1 MKRKEKMTELLWKW
15 KACSININKW
25 ICETKIS
32 LKLQI
37 KKKKLMQK
45 GWSIWTPTQFAMRAM
60 GAPDFSLLKMTFP
73 LSKISKLTFQVLS
86 RLCAICNMTSAPLC
100 PSTDGITNERWK
112 VLFWQ
117 LFQKPT
123 NSFLWSKAPPPS
135 LISRE
140 LHLIHNPKTLLLPVD
155 LLIAAAKWQDVE
167 SHAEENIYFDSEGKG
182 IKRTLY

>member
-1 MKRKEKMTELLWKW
+1 
-15 KACSININKW
+15 
-25 ICETKIS
+25 
-32 LKLQI
+32 
-37 KKKKLMQK
+37 MQK
-45 GWSIWTPTQFAMRAM
+45 VWSIWTPTQFAKRAM

-100 PSTDGITNERWK
+100 LSTDGITNERWK
-112 VLFWQ
+112 VFFLQ

-123 NSFLWSKAPPPS
+123 NSCLWSKAPPSPQP

-140 LHLIHNPKTLLLPVD
+140 LHLIHGLKTLLLPVD
-155 LLIAAAKWQDVE
+155 LLKATAKWQDVQ
-167 SHAEENIYFDSEGKG
+167 SHAEENIYFDSQAKG